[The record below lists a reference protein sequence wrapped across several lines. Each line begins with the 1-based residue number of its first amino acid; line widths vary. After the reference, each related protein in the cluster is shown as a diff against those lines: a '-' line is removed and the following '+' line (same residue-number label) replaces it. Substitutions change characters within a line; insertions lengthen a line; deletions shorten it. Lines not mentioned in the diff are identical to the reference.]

1 MPILPNDRFL
11 VYRYMSYVAVV
22 TSLFGA
28 ALMFLLGVTKTV
40 RAYITFLSQ
49 FDDPLEHYPQSV
61 DQAIALLVQ
70 AIDSFLIGMVF
81 IIFSYG
87 VTTLFV
93 RRIELPEGSVFSWV
107 RITNIKNLKVILG
120 ELIVIILSV
129 KFLEV
134 VLLNAAE
141 FSYEML
147 VLPVGVVLLALALKL
162 LTTDR
167 K

>member
-1 MPILPNDRFL
+1 MPLLPHDRFL
-11 VYRYMSYVAVV
+11 VYRYMSIVAVIS
-22 TSLFGA
+22 SLFGA
-28 ALMFLLGVTKTV
+28 ALMFLLGVTKIV
-40 RAYITFLSQ
+40 RAYVTFLGRI
-49 FDDPLEHYPQSV
+49 DDPMELYPQSV

-87 VTTLFV
+87 VTTLFI
-93 RRIELPEGSVFSWV
+93 RRIELPEGNVFSWV

-120 ELIVIILSV
+120 EMIVIILSV

-141 FSYEML
+141 FTFEML

-162 LTTDR
+162 LTGNGR
-167 K
+167 